1 MWPYQPPESNAR
13 HRCARVLSLAGRRS
27 KTRSGSTL
35 VLVRLRSARV
45 PGWYVGLL
53 AAVALQRLRELA
65 ISRSNEA
72 ALGGVRASPRTY
84 PLMVAAHVGLLTLPL
99 LELAGRPASRPRWRW
114 AAVLAGATLL
124 RIWSIR
130 SLGGAWNV
138 RASVPARLRPVETG
152 PYAYI
157 RHPNYLA
164 VVLEFAAIPLI
175 AGARLSALA
184 LSAVNAVV
192 LVARIREEERLLEE
206 SPAYRQAF
214 AKRARFIPGVF

>member
-1 MWPYQPPESNAR
+1 
-13 HRCARVLSLAGRRS
+13 VGIRR
-27 KTRSGSTL
+27 
-35 VLVRLRSARV
+35 A
-45 PGWYVGLL
+45 WYVGLL
-53 AAVALQRLRELA
+53 AAVAVQRLRELA

-72 ALGGVRASPRTY
+72 ALSGVRAAPRTY
-84 PLMVAAHVGLLTLPL
+84 PLMVAAHVGLVTVPL
-99 LELAGRPASRPRWRW
+99 LEVARRPASRPRWRW

-130 SLGGAWNV
+130 SLGPAWNV
-138 RASVPARLRPVETG
+138 RASVPAGLRPVATG

-164 VVLEFAAIPLI
+164 VILEFAAVPLI
-175 AGARLSALA
+175 AGAWRSALA
-184 LSAVNAVV
+184 LSALNAVV
-192 LVARIREEERLLEE
+192 LVDRIREEERLLEG